1 MLKTEWLFDIIN
13 TKKVLCFN
21 VIQFMFIQKFF
32 KVIKAINRRLNR
44 GWSTFCTHI
53 IFWGNGIKHHDVIAY
68 GIPFVNVSLG
78 GKCFIGRKF
87 CIRTGVQNS
96 EVGQIGSRILVG
108 RTGVLRIGNNV
119 GMSNATIVA
128 QESVT
133 IGNNVMI
140 GGGVQIFDTN
150 FHSTDVIIRTSGKET
165 PYDVK
170 KKPVVIGNNV
180 FIGTNSIICKGV
192 VIPDEA
198 IIPAGSVVYSSKA
211 SDFVIK

>member
-1 MLKTEWLFDIIN
+1 
-13 TKKVLCFN
+13 
-21 VIQFMFIQKFF
+21 MFIQKFF
-32 KVIKAINRRLNR
+32 KVIKAINRKLNR
-44 GWSTFCTHI
+44 AWSTFCTHI
-53 IFWGNGIKHHDVIAY
+53 IFWGNGIKHHDIIAY

-78 GKCFIGRKF
+78 GKCFIGKKF
-87 CIRTGVQNS
+87 CVRTGVQNS
-96 EVGQIGSRILVG
+96 EVGLVGTRILVG
-108 RTGVLRIGNNV
+108 RSGVLKIGDNV

-133 IGNNVMI
+133 IGDNVMI

-150 FHSTDVIIRTSGKET
+150 FHSTDASVRTSGKET
-165 PYDVK
+165 PNDVK

-180 FIGTNSIICKGV
+180 FIGTNAIICKGV

>member
-1 MLKTEWLFDIIN
+1 MFDIICI
-13 TKKVLCFN
+13 KKALCFN
-21 VIQFMFIQKFF
+21 IVQFMFIQKFF
-32 KVIKAINRRLNR
+32 KVIKAINRSFNR
-44 GWSTFCTHI
+44 VWSTFCTHI
-53 IFWGNGIKHHDVIAY
+53 IFWGNGIKHHDIIAY

-78 GKCFIGRKF
+78 GKCFIGRKL

-108 RTGVLRIGNNV
+108 RTGVLKIGSNV

-133 IGNNVMI
+133 IGDNVMI

-150 FHSTDVIIRTSGKET
+150 FHSTDASVRTSGKET
-165 PYDVK
+165 PDDVK
-170 KKPVVIGNNV
+170 KKLVVIGDNV
-180 FIGTNSIICKGV
+180 FIGTNAIICKGV
-192 VIPDEA
+192 VIPDET
-198 IIPAGSVVYSSKA
+198 IIPAGSVVYSSKT

>member
-1 MLKTEWLFDIIN
+1 
-13 TKKVLCFN
+13 
-21 VIQFMFIQKFF
+21 MFIQKFF

-44 GWSTFCTHI
+44 GWSTFCTHL

-78 GKCFIGRKF
+78 GKCFIGRKLR
-87 CIRTGVQNS
+87 ITTGVHYS
-96 EVGQIGSRILVG
+96 LVCSLGTRILVG
-108 RTGVLRIGNNV
+108 RTGILKIVNNV

-133 IGNNVMI
+133 IGDNVMI

-150 FHSTDVIIRTSGKET
+150 FHSTDASVRTSGKET
-165 PYDVK
+165 PDDVK

-180 FIGTNSIICKGV
+180 FIGTNAIICKGV

-211 SDFVIK
+211 SNFIIK

>member
-1 MLKTEWLFDIIN
+1 
-13 TKKVLCFN
+13 
-21 VIQFMFIQKFF
+21 MFIQKFF
-32 KVIKAINRRLNR
+32 KVIKAINRKLNR
-44 GWSTFCTHI
+44 AWSTFCTHI

-78 GKCFIGRKF
+78 GKCFIGKKLR
-87 CIRTGVQNS
+87 ITTGVHYS
-96 EVGQIGSRILVG
+96 LVG
-108 RTGVLRIGNNV
+108 SLGTRVLVGHSGVLKIGD
-119 GMSNATIVA
+119 
-128 QESVT
+128 
-133 IGNNVMI
+133 NVMI

-150 FHSTDVIIRTSGKET
+150 FHSTDASVRTSGKET